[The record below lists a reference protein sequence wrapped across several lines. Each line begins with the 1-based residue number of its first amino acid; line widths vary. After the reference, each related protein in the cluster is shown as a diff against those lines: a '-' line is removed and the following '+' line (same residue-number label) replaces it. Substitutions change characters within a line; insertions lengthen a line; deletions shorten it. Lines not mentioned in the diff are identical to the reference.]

1 MSSFQRCQRVF
12 TVVAALKRCV
22 MHKILLLYALHTITV
37 ESSNRTDVQIY
48 MHTYIL
54 KVGMIDCL
62 VLSYLLGSF
71 AYSLFLFV
79 WGSPQL

>member
-1 MSSFQRCQRVF
+1 MVTALQRCI
-12 TVVAALKRCV
+12 

-37 ESSNRTDVQIY
+37 ESSNRTNVQIY

-71 AYSLFLFV
+71 AYSSFLSV
-79 WGSPQL
+79 LGSPQL